1 MEVCFDKV
9 SYISPQKFTFLFLSQ
24 SFMDVQ
30 CMLYYVFHNSNI
42 THPLS
47 WVLYSD
53 GIILLV
59 LHFPI
64 VCFILV
70 LIHYKQDCMHMCGR
84 HSGWFCYSWVII
96 IMVRINVS
104 YDSTSVL
111 PKCLLFLKVIPIKSK
126 LVSKQF
132 TNTLEL
138 RANSKVT
145 KI

>member
-1 MEVCFDKV
+1 MVVCFNKV
-9 SYISPQKFTFLFLSQ
+9 SYISPQKFTFSFLSQ

-84 HSGWFCYSWVII
+84 HSGWFCYSRVII
-96 IMVRINVS
+96 IMVIINVS
-104 YDSTSVL
+104 YDSTPIL
-111 PKCLLFLKVIPIKSK
+111 PKCLLFLKVIPVKSK

-138 RANSKVT
+138 RDNSKVT
-145 KI
+145 KK